1 MCQTKIPDLVGQ
13 TFWWEKDHPQNKKK
27 KIKDFP
33 DGPAAKT
40 LHSNAHSLGSNPC
53 WETKLPH
60 LNVSSYAATKIQHN
74 QINKNILKNEM
85 YSTLAISRAMKKNK
99 DKKGIKNVDRREKD
113 GHSARWDGQEPS
125 LSKGHR
131 QKGLRK
137 QGQEN
142 E

>member
-1 MCQTKIPDLVGQ
+1 
-13 TFWWEKDHPQNKKK
+13 
-27 KIKDFP
+27 
-33 DGPAAKT
+33 
-40 LHSNAHSLGSNPC
+40 
-53 WETKLPH
+53 
-60 LNVSSYAATKIQHN
+60 
-74 QINKNILKNEM
+74 
-85 YSTLAISRAMKKNK
+85 MKKNK

-142 E
+142 EWGSRMTEVGTCLGNARDSRVLLCPHGSSTQVRTEDQVEKPDHLGYSGPF